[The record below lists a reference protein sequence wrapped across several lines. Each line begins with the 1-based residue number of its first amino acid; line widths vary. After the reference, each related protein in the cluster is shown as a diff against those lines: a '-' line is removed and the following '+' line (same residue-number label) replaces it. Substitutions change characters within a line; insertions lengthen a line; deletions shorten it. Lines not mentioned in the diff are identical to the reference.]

1 MKSVPALSDQD
12 TFSGMLDELI
22 RQLDAL
28 QTERA
33 RLDKE
38 IADRLEAVRALNV
51 LVKDKKASDLLETVT
66 EKTWKAPKSFNFEG
80 DSVSNAVR
88 KLAREMMKDLNR
100 PVTRAELV
108 KAVQDAGLPLGGEN
122 PDKTMSKI
130 LTRGKV
136 PQFRSVGHG
145 KGYWPTNLPLPE
157 K

>member
-1 MKSVPALSDQD
+1 M
-12 TFSGMLDELI
+12 
-22 RQLDAL
+22 
-28 QTERA
+28 
-33 RLDKE
+33 
-38 IADRLEAVRALNV
+38 
-51 LVKDKKASDLLETVT
+51 T
-66 EKTWKAPKSFNFEG
+66 EKTWKAPSSFPSEG
-80 DSVSNAVR
+80 DSVSSAVR

-108 KAVQDAGLPLGGEN
+108 KAVRDAGLSLGGEN

-145 KGYWPTNLPLPE
+145 KGYWPTNLPLPS

>member
-1 MKSVPALSDQD
+1 MKSVPASSDQESM
-12 TFSGMLDELI
+12 SGVVDDLI
-22 RQLDAL
+22 RQVADLKE
-28 QTERA
+28 QRA

-38 IADRLEAVRALNV
+38 ITDRLEAVRALNV
-51 LVKDKKASDLLETVT
+51 LVKDEKASTLLETMT
-66 EKTWKAPKSFNFEG
+66 TSTWKAPSSFNPEG

-108 KAVQDAGLPLGGEN
+108 KAAQDAGLSLGGDS

-130 LTRGKV
+130 LTRGKN
-136 PQFRSVGHG
+136 PAFRSVGRG
-145 KGYWPTNLPLPE
+145 KGYWPTNLPLPS